1 MTENDLRLTPMT
13 IGDRVFQIPL
23 YQRLFEWGKDPILR
37 LLDDL
42 EDQRLAG
49 KDVAKPYY
57 IGMLTST
64 AEGDLVDGQQRMTV
78 LLLMGI
84 ALKDHDGRWE
94 SFIAKDGKPR
104 LKFTARPNDREYLSF
119 LMSGGDPETDVVFKN
134 AKMAAGLKTIK
145 EWLKKHPAPASFAAY
160 VYEYLVFFVTCLP
173 QWYQLSDLNKYFE
186 RMNST
191 GKNLEGHEILKVR
204 LLNKVSDGKSPF
216 YTKAWNRVAEMDTP
230 LFKVRSWRKGKEKE
244 NEKDLK
250 TRIQNVIG
258 KLNAPKE
265 IFDNDLLNGVDD
277 QEENTGEWPCIGRI
291 PESTD
296 PPKKNVRRGD
306 GSRAVMSFSD
316 FLLQVLYY
324 FIEDKSTVSNI
335 KAFFNKAGIVKTF
348 EAYLLDDCDSDRAED
363 FLKTLIRCRILL
375 DVYFVRIVGSQEDYD
390 YDLETPFQE
399 EDEIV
404 TRLKM
409 LESMLYVDSSELTY
423 YQWFGA
429 LMRLTDGKGLIRAED
444 LFMGLKAWDDKEYHP
459 KPWDDKQDASTVLT
473 QVLAYPDVNRYWFWR
488 LDLQIWLKRKELFSV
503 PAGLDPEKAAQVA
516 QALIVADN
524 YVFKKNRSIEHIA
537 PQTRQQNTSLSLVDK
552 DLNSFGNLVM
562 ISSSQNSSLSN
573 APYEEKMA
581 RVKAFL
587 KNERTGTIESLKLLH
602 AFTFNTTW
610 SAETIADHGTQMLQL
625 LSDSYL

>member
-1 MTENDLRLTPMT
+1 MN
-13 IGDRVFQIPL
+13 
-23 YQRLFEWGKDPILR
+23 
-37 LLDDL
+37 
-42 EDQRLAG
+42 
-49 KDVAKPYY
+49 
-57 IGMLTST
+57 
-64 AEGDLVDGQQRMTV
+64 
-78 LLLMGI
+78 
-84 ALKDHDGRWE
+84 
-94 SFIAKDGKPR
+94 
-104 LKFTARPNDREYLSF
+104 
-119 LMSGGDPETDVVFKN
+119 GGDPETDVDFKN
-134 AKMAAGLKTIK
+134 AKMAVGLKTIK
-145 EWLKKHPAPASFAAY
+145 EWLEKLSNPKDFAAY

-244 NEKDLK
+244 NEEGLK
-250 TRIQNVIG
+250 VRIQNVIG
-258 KLNAPKE
+258 KLDAPKE

-277 QEENTGEWPCIGRI
+277 QEEHTGDWPIGKI
-291 PESTD
+291 LESTD

-335 KAFFNKAGIVKTF
+335 KAFFNKANIVKTF
-348 EAYLLDDCDSDRAED
+348 EEHLVNEGCTAEKAED
-363 FLKTLIRCRILL
+363 FLNTLIRCRILL
-375 DVYFVRIVGSQEDYD
+375 DVYFVRILGGQEDYD
-390 YDLETPFQE
+390 YDLETPFK
-399 EDEIV
+399 EDGEDV

-423 YQWFGA
+423 YLWFGA
-429 LMRLTDGKGLIRAED
+429 LMDLTDGKGPICADD
-444 LFMGLKAWDDKEYHP
+444 LFMGLKAWDDRRHP
-459 KPWDDKQDASTVLT
+459 STELT
-473 QVLAYPDVNRYWFWR
+473 EDNLRFRTVNRYWFWR
-488 LDLQIWLKRKELFSV
+488 LDLQIWLKRKEIFSI
-503 PAGLDPEKAAQVA
+503 AKGLDPDKAAN
-516 QALIVADN
+516 ALIVADN

-537 PQTRQQNTSLSLVDK
+537 PQTRQQNTSLILDDK

-610 SAETIADHGTQMLQL
+610 SAKTIADHGTQMLQL